1 MSDFE
6 IFPERFSFE
15 ERLWSVAEELVERE
29 MAIDVVD
36 GNSLF
41 GDDDVVVAKHEIVDG
56 GRHHDAPHV
65 QRAGQTRIETILGR
79 ELVYK
84 LFLSKG
90 SLNQYNAKTM
100 F

>member
-1 MSDFE
+1 
-6 IFPERFSFE
+6 
-15 ERLWSVAEELVERE
+15 

-41 GDDDVVVAKHEIVDG
+41 GDDDVVAWIDLKIGTELIIKMSSERAKQELK
-56 GRHHDAPHV
+56 
-65 QRAGQTRIETILGR
+65 ILGR

>member
-41 GDDDVVVAKHEIVDG
+41 GDDDVVAWIDLKIGTELIIKMSSERAK
-56 GRHHDAPHV
+56 
-65 QRAGQTRIETILGR
+65 Q
-79 ELVYK
+79 ELK
-84 LFLSKG
+84 QS
-90 SLNQYNAKTM
+90 
-100 F
+100 